1 MSCLFITLIITS
13 YFSFSESFF
22 LKNTGFSNNIVRSL
36 QLFRTDENTNDLPA
50 KWFPFANVKA
60 PKILD
65 GTLAGDVGFDP
76 LGFSKSKKTLFWM
89 REAEIK
95 HGRLAMLAAI
105 GWPLSE
111 LLHKNLAYAF
121 NLDSILASGDRAPSI
136 LNGGLTSSYAYSMLI
151 TSIIVA
157 GLIEKKITSS
167 PDFYWNNEKSS
178 KYNPGDIGF
187 DPFNLY
193 DSMNGNRKSME
204 TAEIK
209 HGRLAML
216 AVVSYVAQEAL
227 YGTPIIQQTPYLF

>member
-22 LKNTGFSNNIVRSL
+22 LKNTGFSNNIVTSL
-36 QLFRTDENTNDLPA
+36 QLFRTDENTKDLPA

-187 DPFNLY
+187 DPFKLY

>member
-22 LKNTGFSNNIVRSL
+22 LKNNGFSNNIVRSL
-36 QLFRTDENTNDLPA
+36 QLFRTDENTHDLPA

-187 DPFNLY
+187 DPFKLY